1 MSEVVQCWG
10 RELEGGADA
19 RDFLRPSVSAP
30 EGARKPPKA
39 QLNEIS
45 ARLQNLQQRQNGYFD
60 TLARLSAL
68 GVKPS
73 KAGRARRL
81 AYINGSS
88 LLSELFA
95 SDDLDETH
103 WYKSL
108 AQDFGLEFVERLDPA
123 CLILSGDQSNA
134 AICKAGTVR
143 CLGVKGATYALMAPS
158 QVQSELLGAALRKA
172 PWLCQSIKIT
182 RPDIL
187 EKALL
192 ARSAERQ
199 IKETVN
205 ELPLH
210 APEFSAKSV
219 LTQKQAFCAGVA
231 ITLLPVL
238 VWLQPALMLAAAH
251 LAASLLFGACVLLRV
266 RAASHAKRFKPAT
279 RPTIPGPY
287 PVYSVLVAL
296 HREREVVPQLCAHLR
311 KLRWPASRLEVIFV
325 CEESDADTLAALRS
339 AIMPACSKI
348 IIVPAFGP
356 QTKPRALTF
365 ALPSASG
372 EFVVIYDAEDR
383 PHPEQLMEAY
393 ARFQREPMSTACLQS
408 PLVITNGAK
417 GFLPRMFAFEYAA
430 LFGGLLPYLASK
442 ARLIPLGGT
451 SNHFRRSILIEAS
464 AWDPYNV
471 TEDADLGTRLCR
483 LGYGISMLTLPTLE
497 DAPTRLSQWLPQR
510 TRWFKGWMQTWL
522 VHMRDPGRFLA
533 ETGAGNTVRFQILTL
548 GMVFSALVYPFMLI
562 EVIWLS
568 MQFAS
573 GGGQEMPA
581 HKALLFAI
589 DFANVALG
597 HFGFLMLGAK
607 SHHNN
612 SVRRTILVALGLP
625 FYWMLLSAA
634 AWRAAWQLGF
644 KPHFWE
650 KTDHSPVE

>member
-1 MSEVVQCWG
+1 
-10 RELEGGADA
+10 LEGGADA
-19 RDFLRPSVSAP
+19 RSLWRPSAPAPKRALKPPNGQPNKFSAP
-30 EGARKPPKA
+30 IENR
-39 QLNEIS
+39 
-45 ARLQNLQQRQNGYFD
+45 RQRQTGYFD
-60 TLARLSAL
+60 TLARLGRL
-68 GVKPS
+68 GIKPS
-73 KAGRARRL
+73 QAGRARKV

-95 SDDLDETH
+95 SGDLDETS
-103 WYKSL
+103 WYESL
-108 AQDFGLEFVERLDPA
+108 SQDFGLEFVEKIDPA
-123 CLILSGDQSNA
+123 CLILSGEQSNA
-134 AICKAGTVR
+134 VICKTGTVR
-143 CLGVKGATYALMAPS
+143 CLGVRGATYALMAPS
-158 QVQSELLGAALRKA
+158 QVQSEILGPALAKTPSLR
-172 PWLCQSIKIT
+172 QSIKIT
-182 RPDIL
+182 KPDFL
-187 EKALL
+187 EKALQ
-192 ARSAERQ
+192 ARSAARE

-205 ELPLH
+205 RLPLQ

-219 LTQKQAFCAGVA
+219 MTQKQAFCAGVA
-231 ITLLPVL
+231 AALLPML
-238 VWLQPALMLAAAH
+238 VWLQPTLMLVAAH
-251 LAASLLFGACVLLRV
+251 LAASFLFGACVLLRV
-266 RAASHAKRFKPAT
+266 RAASHANSSRGIVSPA
-279 RPTIPGPY
+279 IPGPY

-296 HREREVVPQLCAHLR
+296 HKETEVVPQLCAHLR
-311 KLRWPASRLEVIFV
+311 KLHWPASRMEVIFV
-325 CEESDADTLAALRS
+325 CEESDTETQAALQT
-339 AIMPACSKI
+339 AVMPACSKI

-365 ALPSASG
+365 ALPTASG

-393 ARFQREPMSTACLQS
+393 ARFRREPISTACLQS
-408 PLVITNGAK
+408 PLVVTNGAK

-483 LGYGISMLTLPTLE
+483 LGYTIGMLTLPTLE

-548 GMVFSALVYPFMLI
+548 GMVFSALVYPFMLL
-562 EVIWLS
+562 EMIWLS

-581 HKALLFAI
+581 YKASLFAV

-607 SHHNN
+607 SHHNT

-625 FYWMLLSAA
+625 FYWTLLSAA

-644 KPHFWE
+644 RPHFWE

>member
-1 MSEVVQCWG
+1 
-10 RELEGGADA
+10 
-19 RDFLRPSVSAP
+19 
-30 EGARKPPKA
+30 
-39 QLNEIS
+39 
-45 ARLQNLQQRQNGYFD
+45 
-60 TLARLSAL
+60 
-68 GVKPS
+68 
-73 KAGRARRL
+73 
-81 AYINGSS
+81 
-88 LLSELFA
+88 
-95 SDDLDETH
+95 
-103 WYKSL
+103 
-108 AQDFGLEFVERLDPA
+108 
-123 CLILSGDQSNA
+123 
-134 AICKAGTVR
+134 
-143 CLGVKGATYALMAPS
+143 
-158 QVQSELLGAALRKA
+158 
-172 PWLCQSIKIT
+172 
-182 RPDIL
+182 
-187 EKALL
+187 
-192 ARSAERQ
+192 
-199 IKETVN
+199 
-205 ELPLH
+205 
-210 APEFSAKSV
+210 
-219 LTQKQAFCAGVA
+219 
-231 ITLLPVL
+231 LLPVL

-266 RAASHAKRFKPAT
+266 RAASHAKRLKPAI
-279 RPTIPGPY
+279 RPTVPGPY

-625 FYWMLLSAA
+625 FYWTLLSAA